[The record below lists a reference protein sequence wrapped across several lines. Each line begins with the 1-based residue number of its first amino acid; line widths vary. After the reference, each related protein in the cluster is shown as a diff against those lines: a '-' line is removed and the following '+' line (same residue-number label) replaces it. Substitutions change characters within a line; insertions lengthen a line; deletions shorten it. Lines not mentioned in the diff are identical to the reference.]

1 MFTSVASSIS
11 DFGVVPIENSSFGPV
26 IETMDQL
33 RTTELS
39 VRGMI
44 RLKIGH
50 ALLSSRGVARD
61 EQGKKRMKRVYSH
74 EQVGILVSIRIP
86 RKSC

>member
-1 MFTSVASSIS
+1 
-11 DFGVVPIENSSFGPV
+11 
-26 IETMDQL
+26 MDQL

-50 ALLSSRGVARD
+50 ALLSSRGVAKD
-61 EQGKKRMKRVYSH
+61 EEGKKRMKRVYSH
-74 EQVGILVSIRIP
+74 EQVRE
-86 RKSC
+86 